1 MKLSKITVSLICLS
15 CMMLGVD
22 SSSKINILD
31 NSNLSSMK
39 NINNSHLIKSSNI
52 QKISKDKDKRT
63 IESEKLKIQNVE
75 KVNLENQ
82 RKSKVNYNRNDMT
95 LVSGIT
101 EEELKNVFRNYKG
114 ASTMS
119 HLSKALVD
127 AEKEHGVNAF
137 TMAAIVALESGFATS
152 RRAVED
158 NNLTGY
164 EVYSND
170 SKGKLFKTQSESI
183 LQTAKHLSKNYLT
196 ESGLYYK
203 GVSVDNVQLNYC
215 PDEGEGKNWN
225 IKVDKLASDFLRIYK
240 RLYAL

>member
-1 MKLSKITVSLICLS
+1 MRLSKITVSLICLS
-15 CMMLGVD
+15 CMMVGID
-22 SSSKINILD
+22 SSSKINILN

-39 NINNSHLIKSSNI
+39 NINNSHSIKNINIPKVYNDEDKKAIEAGKLKVQHIEKIKS
-52 QKISKDKDKRT
+52 
-63 IESEKLKIQNVE
+63 
-75 KVNLENQ
+75 ENQ
-82 RKSKVNYNRNDMT
+82 RKLNVTYSRDDMT
-95 LVSGIT
+95 LVSGVT

-119 HLSKALVD
+119 HLSKAFID

-152 RRAVED
+152 RRAIED

-164 EVYSND
+164 EVYSKD

-196 ESGLYYK
+196 ENGLYYN
-203 GVSVDNVQLNYC
+203 GVSVDDVQLSYC

-225 IKVDKLASDFLRIYK
+225 GKVDKLASDFLRTYK
-240 RLYAL
+240 HLYSL

>member
-1 MKLSKITVSLICLS
+1 MRLSKITVSLICLS

-39 NINNSHLIKSSNI
+39 NINNSHSIKSINI
-52 QKISKDKDKRT
+52 QKVSKDKDKKS
-63 IESEKLKIQNVE
+63 IEAEKLKIQYAE
-75 KVNLENQ
+75 KVKSEKQ
-82 RKSKVNYNRNDMT
+82 RKLKVTYNRDDMT

-119 HLSKALVD
+119 HLSKAFVD

-164 EVYSND
+164 EVYSKD

-196 ESGLYYK
+196 ENGLYYR
-203 GVSVDNVQLNYC
+203 GVSVDDVQLSYC

-225 IKVDKLASDFLRIYK
+225 GKVDKLASDFLRTYK
-240 RLYAL
+240 NLYAL